1 MHSQRRGRR
10 RGLQGPSVAHRKR
23 WREGI
28 CSEGGTLSAE
38 DGQGARWRPQSGGED
53 DAANAPVRA
62 RSRSTPTL
70 STRRKPSTPHAT
82 RAARRTPARCTPH
95 ATPAGSLCE
104 AVRQHLPRVA
114 APRRQPRPLW
124 YACCLDL
131 LNSLSG
137 YCAKA
142 RKRNCARPSSSSCTA
157 TSSFAR
163 CECLLYGRLSPTQAH
178 QDQLH
183 HPCFFAHA
191 CKSRMN
197 EWHASLYEQMIPV
210 CHATLSI
217 LQ

>member
-28 CSEGGTLSAE
+28 CSEGGTLSAA

-142 RKRNCARPSSSSCTA
+142 ERGTVHGHHHHARPHHHSHAVSASCMVVCPPHKRIKINCT
-157 TSSFAR
+157 TLVF
-163 CECLLYGRLSPTQAH
+163 
-178 QDQLH
+178 LH
-183 HPCFFAHA
+183 T
-191 CKSRMN
+191 RVN
-197 EWHASLYEQMIPV
+197 QG
-210 CHATLSI
+210 
-217 LQ
+217 